1 MPGRNSV
8 ILIYYTHS
16 SLFCQNTSLYKDG
29 SNLYIRCSM
38 PIIKSA
44 KKRVKVAAKARAR
57 NSKTRRS
64 LREALKAF
72 SKAVDS
78 GKAADIQ
85 KAQREAVSAL
95 DTAVKKAIIHKNKAA
110 RQKAAL
116 SLRAKTAGA
125 KITKSAPKSAKKPA
139 ATPKKAAKTTSK
151 KPAAKKTAP
160 KK

>member
-1 MPGRNSV
+1 
-8 ILIYYTHS
+8 
-16 SLFCQNTSLYKDG
+16 
-29 SNLYIRCSM
+29 M

-44 KKRVKVAAKARAR
+44 KKRVKVAARARAR
-57 NSKTRRS
+57 NVRTKRS

-95 DTAVKKAIIHKNKAA
+95 DIAVKKAIIHKNKAA
-110 RQKAAL
+110 RQKATL
-116 SLRAKTAGA
+116 SAQAKAAGA
-125 KITKSAPKSAKKPA
+125 KVTKSPSEPAVKSTPKAKAAAKKPA
-139 ATPKKAAKTTSK
+139 ARKT
-151 KPAAKKTAP
+151 AAKKT

>member
-1 MPGRNSV
+1 
-8 ILIYYTHS
+8 
-16 SLFCQNTSLYKDG
+16 
-29 SNLYIRCSM
+29 M

-57 NSKTRRS
+57 NVRTRRS

-72 SKAVDS
+72 NRAVES

-85 KAQREAVSAL
+85 KTQREATSAL

-116 SLRAKTAGA
+116 AAKAKAAGA
-125 KITKSAPKSAKKPA
+125 KPAKVTTPKAPAKKPA
-139 ATPKKAAKTTSK
+139 AKAAAKP
-151 KPAAKKTAP
+151 KPAAKPAARKTPA
-160 KK
+160 KKSVK